1 MTQYSTASNDS
12 PERLW
17 TYDAVRV
24 GQAGNPTRVTLA
36 PADIAEYAAC
46 AQNPD
51 PRYARPPGPDAGDG
65 NGSGSGSGAGGHG
78 GAPMP
83 AMPTMALAYAPLL
96 REDIAAA
103 NGFVAQERS
112 RAARRQ
118 TPLRQVRNPLVS
130 PGARRRNPRRGTP
143 HPSKV

>member
-1 MTQYSTASNDS
+1 MTQHSTASNDS

-65 NGSGSGSGAGGHG
+65 NGSGSGSGAGGNMA
-78 GAPMP
+78 APRCRQCP
-83 AMPTMALAYAPLL
+83 LWLWPTL
-96 REDIAAA
+96 RCC
-103 NGFVAQERS
+103 
-112 RAARRQ
+112 AR
-118 TPLRQVRNPLVS
+118 TLPPPTAS
-130 PGARRRNPRRGTP
+130 
-143 HPSKV
+143 